1 MVGGQAWGPVSP
13 GLIGQKYRSA
23 IAAALMVLSACV
35 MLAGCTTL
43 DWRPLDS
50 GTPHVSSFMGVS
62 FGEELADVRQKY
74 PMGTVETSPYGA
86 PAYKLVNQ
94 RAGSVLYNSIVYEF
108 AHGSGMQLA
117 YATFSR
123 DSRHVMFDDLRHH
136 LGPPTSISRGTDH
149 EHGPAAASWI
159 LPSGETVAYNRE
171 ADRLVILGP
180 KGSSLKADIRL
191 REKEN
196 S

>member
-1 MVGGQAWGPVSP
+1 
-13 GLIGQKYRSA
+13 
-23 IAAALMVLSACV
+23 
-35 MLAGCTTL
+35 
-43 DWRPLDS
+43 
-50 GTPHVSSFMGVS
+50 MGVS
-62 FGEELADVRQKY
+62 FGEELADVQQKY

-94 RAGSVLYNSIVYEF
+94 RAGSVLYNSILYEF

-123 DSRHVMFDDLRHH
+123 DSRRAMFDDLRHH
-136 LGPPTSISRGTDH
+136 LGPPSSISRGTGD
-149 EHGPAAASWI
+149 EHGPATASWI
-159 LPSGETVAYNRE
+159 LPSGEMVAYNRE